1 MSITTRFR
9 TGTALTAL
17 CLAIQTPAAVAQ
29 TSSSDSETVIVT
41 GVLSE
46 SDVPNKIED
55 VTAVQAQVQMNVVNT
70 EDMLQYTPSIF
81 VRKRHY
87 GDTQDPIATRT
98 SGVGESARNLI
109 YVDGIMI
116 STPIGNN
123 NSGAS
128 PHFGVAAPEDVSDI
142 NVLYGPFAAE
152 YGGGSIGAVLNIT
165 TKMPDHFEIYA
176 DALGAAQTF
185 SLYETNRSYYTGQLS
200 GGIGDREGNFSW
212 RLSVNHLDSLAQPLS
227 FVTLTRPA
235 AGSRCFRASW
245 AARLHITEKRAV

>member
-17 CLAIQTPAAVAQ
+17 CLAIQMPAATAQ

-55 VTAVQAQVQMNVVNT
+55 VTAVQAQVQMNAVNT

-98 SGVGESARNLI
+98 SGVGESARHLI

-152 YGGGSIGAVLNIT
+152 Y
-165 TKMPDHFEIYA
+165 
-176 DALGAAQTF
+176 
-185 SLYETNRSYYTGQLS
+185 
-200 GGIGDREGNFSW
+200 
-212 RLSVNHLDSLAQPLS
+212 
-227 FVTLTRPA
+227 
-235 AGSRCFRASW
+235 
-245 AARLHITEKRAV
+245 